1 MRYMGLSN
9 FTKNKFSKHLKNA
22 NVTPVFKD
30 NNPLLAKNFRPVSVL
45 QTPKTLES
53 TMENQ
58 IINYIN

>member
-1 MRYMGLSN
+1 MWYMGLSN
-9 FTKNKFSKHLKNA
+9 FTKNEFSKHLKNA

-53 TMENQ
+53 TM
-58 IINYIN
+58 